1 MKFHVLRRAKTI
13 FFFSLLVS
21 ERLLT
26 AFLGVGRVLLLPAA
40 APSAQV
46 LRFGYV
52 PIPDFTQLF
61 AAPWRVEVFGGSF
74 LTDLAGSQTCHP
86 VIFILSILFQLI
98 VGILRG
104 GAPAVVGASCW

>member
-1 MKFHVLRRAKTI
+1 MKITLGSP
-13 FFFSLLVS
+13 SLEVSGAVTDVSVVRQEDMETRLGVDLGWCTGPEAHRVQRS

-40 APSAQV
+40 APSAQRHGGWRS
-46 LRFGYV
+46 LE
-52 PIPDFTQLF
+52 
-61 AAPWRVEVFGGSF
+61 AAS
-74 LTDLAGSQTCHP
+74 LQIS
-86 VIFILSILFQLI
+86 QLI